1 MEDRT
6 NFMGPKPDFVP
17 VRLNDQTVIRIEAT
31 RLKEEESEED
41 YIGVQLPSFEEIT
54 NTIKGISKSI
64 VAVWNE
70 VQPSKATAEFGIE
83 VGFEPGNV
91 TSLLVK
97 GSGKANL
104 KITLEWEQK
113 SSSEPSNPT

>member
-6 NFMGPKPDFVP
+6 DILGSKSDFVP
-17 VRLNDQTVIRIEAT
+17 VRLDDQTIIRIEAT
-31 RLKEEESEED
+31 RLKGGEGEED
-41 YIGVQLPSFEEIT
+41 YIGVQLPSFEDIT
-54 NTIKGISKSI
+54 NTIKSISKSI

-91 TSLLVK
+91 TALLVK

-104 KITLEWEQK
+104 KITLEWEQN
-113 SSSEPSNPT
+113 SSSKPSNPE